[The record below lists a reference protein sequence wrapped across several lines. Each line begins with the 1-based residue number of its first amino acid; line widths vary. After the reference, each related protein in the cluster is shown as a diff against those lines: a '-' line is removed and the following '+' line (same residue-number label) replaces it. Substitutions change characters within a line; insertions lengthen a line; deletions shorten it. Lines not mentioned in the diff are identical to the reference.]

1 MLPNTL
7 TGSPRMTLTSAEL
20 ELLLDQMVPIL
31 NARINIP
38 GIWDEEQEAA
48 RIESALRLIFTHLP
62 GKAWP
67 YLLNASNGL
76 TDAETEEIIEITLNS
91 IARAVVA
98 PLPSF
103 VHAFISSQIHDA
115 FEAPLRIVMEY
126 AQAGANLG
134 LDEPEGEVK
143 DGD

>member
-1 MLPNTL
+1 
-7 TGSPRMTLTSAEL
+7 MTLTSDEL

-48 RIESALRLIFTHLP
+48 RIESALRLIFTYLP

-91 IARAVVA
+91 IARQAKTYAVVA

>member
-1 MLPNTL
+1 
-7 TGSPRMTLTSAEL
+7 MTLTSDEL

-76 TDAETEEIIEITLNS
+76 TDAETEEIIEITLNN
-91 IARAVVA
+91 IARQAKTYAVVA